1 MFLIHS
7 ILLTDA
13 PIHIIAAISRDHME
27 KQYKAPYKGYDP
39 FLRVTAQETSK
50 NYNVNE
56 ESATMRI
63 PLGLVCSFNRIQ
75 TAHAEQN

>member
-13 PIHIIAAISRDHME
+13 PIHIIAAISPDHME
-27 KQYKAPYKGYDP
+27 KQYKAHYKGYDP

-56 ESATMRI
+56 E
-63 PLGLVCSFNRIQ
+63 VCNDAYPSGPRLLFQSN
-75 TAHAEQN
+75 TNSTC